1 MFPPGHAA
9 TKIIPKAILG
19 AGFKSR
25 TSKKLIRGK
34 IKNWLATPTIRDL
47 GFKITGLKSR
57 QSMDKAM
64 PNITKANAIFNTQ
77 ILSLSKLI
85 CACSNNIMKFLIRY
99 VL

>member
-19 AGFKSR
+19 AGFKTR
-25 TSKKLIRGK
+25 TRKKLTRGK
-34 IKNWLATPTIRDL
+34 TKNWLDTPIIRDL

-85 CACSNNIMKFLIRY
+85 CACSNNIMKFLIHY
-99 VL
+99 AL